1 MEITAKN
8 RKMFS
13 ELDEFLSLLT
23 EEERVAIPEEERKFY
38 KAEKDKEY
46 VKKIDINKPLSEQN
60 LMIET
65 LSAIAVLNLKYWC
78 KNEEEKNAL
87 KKKYYENE
95 MKHQEML
102 REKYNPD
109 NIFSNTVEKENET
122 QIIKVEE
129 KAEESFWKKI
139 INKVKRIFG
148 NKKKKP

>member
-23 EEERVAIPEEERKFY
+23 EEERNSIPEEERNFY

-46 VKKIDINKPLSEQN
+46 VKKIDIDKPLSEQN

-78 KNEEEKNAL
+78 RNEEEKNIL

-95 MKHQEML
+95 MKHQEIL
-102 REKYNPD
+102 REKYNPN

-122 QIIKVEE
+122 QMVSVEEKVEE
-129 KAEESFWKKI
+129 SFLIKI
-139 INKVKRIFG
+139 INKVKKFFSH
-148 NKKKKP
+148 